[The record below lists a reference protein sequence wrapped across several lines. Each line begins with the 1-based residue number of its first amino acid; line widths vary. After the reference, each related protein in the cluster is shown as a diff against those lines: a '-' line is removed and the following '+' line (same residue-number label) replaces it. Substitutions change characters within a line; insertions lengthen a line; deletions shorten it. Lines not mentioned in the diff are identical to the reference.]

1 MGADRHRVVR
11 IFLVRQYA
19 TPGMR
24 SGVVR
29 GCLTGATSSTIPG
42 VICQFRSQPF
52 SSECFSAEVPVTV
65 FSSRTS

>member
-1 MGADRHRVVR
+1 
-11 IFLVRQYA
+11 
-19 TPGMR
+19 MR